1 MTEVGYIDMKL
12 NITKEWRVKWLKK
25 SEVKQIY
32 YINKE
37 IEMWRKELAQARS
50 QSRVMGQQITDM
62 PHASGISDKTADIA
76 VQEVEY
82 EQLIEELEYNAFIM
96 KNKIMRYITSI
107 DDSVVRQII
116 FHRYISLLPWK
127 IVACEVGGD
136 NTADSVRMID
146 KRYFEEGKSSSLCSV
161 WM

>member
-1 MTEVGYIDMKL
+1 LT
-12 NITKEWRVKWLKK
+12 K

-37 IEMWRKELAQARS
+37 IEMWREELLRTKS
-50 QSRVMGQQITDM
+50 KSRVMGQQITDM
-62 PHASGISDKTADIA
+62 PHASGTSDKTADMA

-82 EQLIEELEYNAFIM
+82 EQIIEALEYSAFIM

-116 FHRYISLLPWK
+116 FLRYISLLPWK
-127 IVACEVGGD
+127 IVAGEIGGD

-146 KRYFEEGKSSSLCSV
+146 KRYFEESKSCSHCSV
-161 WM
+161 